1 MKMSKFTTVAALL
14 TIIGFVYTDGSS
26 TTTDYRSSLDKWM
39 CRLEVETVDVDVSL
53 NPSVC
58 GQSSVT
64 VNNVQRGF
72 CKNNGDNCLSM
83 HWRHT
88 ETLYEQCCI
97 AKTATI
103 VTGTVGVSGCSETVT
118 YRFTNVTDC
127 QCKLIQAS
135 TRT

>member
-1 MKMSKFTTVAALL
+1 MKKSKFTTVAALL
-14 TIIGFVYTDGSS
+14 TIIGFIYTEGSS
-26 TTTDYRSSLDKWM
+26 TSTHNGKCT
-39 CRLEVETVDVDVSL
+39 LEVETVDVDVAL

-64 VNNVQRGF
+64 VTNVQRGF
-72 CKNNGDNCLSM
+72 CENNGDDCISM

-88 ETLYEQCCI
+88 ATLYEQCCL

-127 QCKLIQAS
+127 QCKYIQAS
-135 TRT
+135 SRT